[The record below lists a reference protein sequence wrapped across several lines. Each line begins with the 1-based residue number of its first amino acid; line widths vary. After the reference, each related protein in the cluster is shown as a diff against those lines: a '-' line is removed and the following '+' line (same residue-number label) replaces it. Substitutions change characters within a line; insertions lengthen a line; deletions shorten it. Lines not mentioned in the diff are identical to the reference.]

1 MIFLLH
7 IHHQHDIMLITYFLT
22 GQPNKADDK
31 RCDNKLEIDQAPVSR
46 LVEATEATMETVLT
60 DM

>member
-1 MIFLLH
+1 
-7 IHHQHDIMLITYFLT
+7 MLITYFLT

-46 LVEATEATMETVLT
+46 LIEATEATMETVLT